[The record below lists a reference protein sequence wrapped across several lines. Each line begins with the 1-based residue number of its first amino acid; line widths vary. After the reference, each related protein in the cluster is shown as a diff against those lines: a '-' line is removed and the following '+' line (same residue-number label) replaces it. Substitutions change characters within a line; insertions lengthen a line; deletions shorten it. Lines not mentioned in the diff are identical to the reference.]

1 MLTKP
6 HSALRS
12 TTCHTGRFGTE
23 LDKMYN
29 PACRKFQNG
38 RPVVKCSVSRFFRGA
53 SFWRK
58 MQESIERVAMS
69 SVRWAATHIRLGTL
83 ATLSLVALSSVRL
96 DAFESKGIGG
106 VVVATASG
114 PVLGETEKSAQVFRG
129 IRFAAP
135 PVGPLR
141 FRPPVPPT
149 PWTEVRPALIGNAE
163 VNQPVRKPFA

>member
-1 MLTKP
+1 
-6 HSALRS
+6 
-12 TTCHTGRFGTE
+12 
-23 LDKMYN
+23 MYN
-29 PACRKFQNG
+29 PACRKCQNG
-38 RPVVKCSVSRFFRGA
+38 RPVVKCSVSHFFRGA
-53 SFWRK
+53 SFCCK

-83 ATLSLVALSSVRL
+83 AMLSLVALSSVRL